1 MSSTVLARIACTATV
16 LSVVGVA
23 FLAAPLPRAAA
34 QSAATPDAVL
44 HEGIGLRNEPS
55 VRVRRLQRIL
65 DRRGFDLGRPGVD
78 GRFGPLTAAAVR
90 RMQNRYGLVADGVV
104 GPKTR
109 RLVSLLAERRRPQS
123 RDERPQEPAQTP
135 QPAQPQAPAPA
146 PAQTPTR
153 SAPQAPTTSA
163 PQAPATEPAP
173 QAQPAPATAAPT
185 AETQSGSAEGP
196 TWLTIALI
204 CAAVLAAA
212 ALAGVVAR
220 RRSPSGTPAMLPIGR
235 ELFVEGHSDHPT
247 VGTFRGIALGAAV
260 SPRASDDPGQTRYL
274 VDDPRKPA
282 PVWVRGSDIR
292 RSPSRL
298 AEGEAVIGYV
308 AADADPTREQRAFM
322 DIEALCEQAG
332 WTLEEI
338 IREREMGRMPDR
350 PGLRRAL
357 EIIAA
362 GEARGMIVTDAHSVT
377 DSLADLG
384 ALLEWFRDAEA
395 AFIALDLDL
404 DTTTPSGHR
413 TATTVMS
420 VAAWETERGHPR
432 AGLARVETRER
443 TGRLNTEERAR
454 LAERIAA
461 MRNAGMT
468 LQAIADQL
476 NGEGV
481 PTPRGSTWR
490 PSTVST
496 VLGTP
501 RTLRSVR
508 SELPPLNREERR

>member
-1 MSSTVLARIACTATV
+1 MSSTVLARIACTAMI
-16 LSVVGVA
+16 LSVAGVA
-23 FLAAPLPRAAA
+23 FLAAPLPTAAA
-34 QSAATPDAVL
+34 QSAATGDSEVL
-44 HEGIGLRNEPS
+44 REGIGLRAEPS

-90 RMQNRYGLVADGVV
+90 RLQDRYGLVADGIV
-104 GPKTR
+104 GTKTR
-109 RLVSLLAERRRPQS
+109 RLVNLLAERRRPQT
-123 RDERPQEPAQTP
+123 RDERPQAPAPSP

-146 PAQTPTR
+146 QTPTT
-153 SAPQAPTTSA
+153 STPQAPTTTA
-163 PQAPATEPAP
+163 PQAPATQPAP
-173 QAQPAPATAAPT
+173 QAQPAPATGAPT
-185 AETQSGSAEGP
+185 AETQSGSTEGP
-196 TWLTIALI
+196 AWLTIALI

-212 ALAGVVAR
+212 ALAGLVAR
-220 RRSPSGTPAMLPIGR
+220 RRTPSGTPAMLPIGR
-235 ELFVEGHSDHPT
+235 ELFLEGHSEHPT
-247 VGTFRGIALGAAV
+247 VGAFRGIALGAAV
-260 SPRASDDPGQTRYL
+260 PPRASDDPGQTRYL
-274 VDDPRKPA
+274 IDDPRKPA
-282 PVWVRGSDIR
+282 PVWVRGSEIR

-308 AADADPTREQRAFM
+308 AADANPAREQQAFM
-322 DIEALCEQAG
+322 EIEGLCEQAG

-357 EIIAA
+357 EYIAA
-362 GEARGMIVTDAHSVT
+362 GQARGMVVTDAHSVT

-384 ALLEWFRDAEA
+384 ALLEWFRDADA

-413 TATTVMS
+413 IASTVMT

-432 AGLARVETRER
+432 AGLARVEPRER
-443 TGRLNTEERAR
+443 TGRLNAEERAR
-454 LAERIAA
+454 LVERIAA

-476 NGEGV
+476 NSEGV

-496 VLGTP
+496 ALGTP

-508 SELPPLNREERR
+508 SELPPLNREEQR